1 MATKARDVLQDIL
14 FSASRCLPAVV
25 LVGAL
30 LAHAPANAIPIGDF
44 NWSEHTPGEC
54 DAGLCGAF
62 FSVDNFSTDPDFSLG
77 LLGDSFFNVL
87 VNLQA
92 DSGAQSLVL
101 GDIAPGGSSQ
111 SIDDLF
117 GTIISSAA
125 LTFTFGLP
133 QIAGS
138 IHFLDEAGGIVA
150 ALTGPGSLLID
161 YTAAVEPPP
170 TSVSEP
176 ATLLLLAGGLVGFV
190 RHRRRRP
197 EHGIIDAKDRDR
209 VSAA

>member
-1 MATKARDVLQDIL
+1 MATKARDVLQNIL
-14 FSASRCLPAVV
+14 FSARRCLPAVA

-44 NWSEHTPGEC
+44 SWGEHTPAEC
-54 DAGLCGAF
+54 DTGLCGAF
-62 FSVDNFSTDPDFSLG
+62 FSVDNFSTDPTISLG

-87 VNLQA
+87 VNLQT
-92 DSGAQSLVL
+92 DTGPQSLLL
-101 GDIAPGGSSQ
+101 GDIVPGGSSQ

-117 GTIISSAA
+117 NAIISSAA

-138 IHFLDEAGGIVA
+138 IHLLDDTGAIVA
-150 ALTGPGSLLID
+150 ALTGPGLLLID
-161 YTAAVEPPP
+161 YTAPST

-176 ATLLLLAGGLVGFV
+176 STLLLFAGGLLGFF
-190 RHRRRRP
+190 RQRKRRP
-197 EHGIIDAKDRDR
+197 DHAFDAKDRER